1 MKRFNNLFDT
11 ICSIDKTLL
20 GIYLTFL
27 KNIFKK
33 LNIVYTSTNLPLKI
47 KKITL
52 LKSPHVHKKA
62 REQFEIKK
70 FKKLFIIKNL
80 KLSKYLIF
88 IFLNKPKF
96 IKIKVKK
103 M

>member
-1 MKRFNNLFDT
+1 MNNTLQIT

-27 KNIFKK
+27 KNILKK
-33 LNIVYTSTNLPLKI
+33 LNVVYTSTNLPLKI

-88 IFLNKPKF
+88 VFLNKPKF

>member
-1 MKRFNNLFDT
+1 MNNTLQIT

-27 KNIFKK
+27 KNILKK

-88 IFLNKPKF
+88 VFLNKPKF

>member
-1 MKRFNNLFDT
+1 MNNTLQIT

>member
-1 MKRFNNLFDT
+1 MNNTLQIT

-27 KNIFKK
+27 KNILKK
-33 LNIVYTSTNLPLKI
+33 LNVVYTSTNLPLKI

>member
-1 MKRFNNLFDT
+1 MNNTLQIT

-80 KLSKYLIF
+80 KLSKYLVF

>member
-1 MKRFNNLFDT
+1 MNNTLQIT

-70 FKKLFIIKNL
+70 FKKLIIIKNL

>member
-1 MKRFNNLFDT
+1 MNNTLQIT

-27 KNIFKK
+27 KNVLKK
-33 LNIVYTSTNLPLKI
+33 LNVVYTSTNLPLKI

-88 IFLNKPKF
+88 VFLNKPKF

>member
-1 MKRFNNLFDT
+1 MNNTLQIT

-27 KNIFKK
+27 KNILKK

-70 FKKLFIIKNL
+70 FKNLFIIKNL

-88 IFLNKPKF
+88 VFLNKPKF

-103 M
+103 I

>member
-1 MKRFNNLFDT
+1 MNNTLQIT

-62 REQFEIKK
+62 REQFECKT
-70 FKKLFIIKNL
+70 FTSTIIINNNTL
-80 KLSKYLIF
+80 KLGILKFLI
-88 IFLNKPKF
+88 INKPKPLKLKLF
-96 IKIKVKK
+96 Y
-103 M
+103 

>member
-1 MKRFNNLFDT
+1 MNNTLQIT

-33 LNIVYTSTNLPLKI
+33 LNIGYTYTNLPLKI

>member
-1 MKRFNNLFDT
+1 MNNTLQIT

-88 IFLNKPKF
+88 VFLNKPKF